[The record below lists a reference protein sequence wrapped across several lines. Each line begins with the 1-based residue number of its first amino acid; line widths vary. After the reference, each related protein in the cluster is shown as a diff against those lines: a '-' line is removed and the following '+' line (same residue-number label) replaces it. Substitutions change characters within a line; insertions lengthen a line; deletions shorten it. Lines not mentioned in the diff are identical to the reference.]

1 MEYEVVRTTLMPGA
15 LKTLAFN
22 KSMSHKEGIKLF
34 EISDIVIPAANEIG
48 SLNARRLVALYSSY
62 GAGFEVIH
70 GLADRIMTCVQIQP
84 EKAYAMNSLTADA
97 FGDLKRVGRAGVVY
111 SVRPSSDPCCF
122 PGMGAEIVLH
132 WEEEGREDQVVG
144 TFGVVHPEVLQNF
157 EVTYPCSILEMDV
170 EALM

>member
-1 MEYEVVRTTLMPGA
+1 MVRTTLMPGA

-34 EISDIVIPAANEIG
+34 EISDIVVPADNEVG
-48 SLNARRLVALYSSY
+48 ALNARRLVALYASHS
-62 GAGFEVIH
+62 AGFEVIH
-70 GLADRIMTCVQIQP
+70 GLADRVMTCAQIKP
-84 EKAYAMNSLTADA
+84 ERAYAMNSLSADEY
-97 FGDLKRVGRAGVVY
+97 GDLNRVGRAGVVY

-132 WEEEGREDQVVG
+132 WEEGSGRSGEQVVG

-157 EVTYPCSILEMDV
+157 EVTYPCSILEMDI

>member
-1 MEYEVVRTTLMPGA
+1 MRTTLIPGA

-34 EISDIVIPAANEIG
+34 EISDIVIPADNEIG

-70 GLADRIMTCVQIQP
+70 SLADRVMTCVQIKP
-84 EKAYAMNSLTADA
+84 EKAYAMNSLSGDA
-97 FGDLKRVGRAGVVY
+97 YGDLNRVGRAGVVY
-111 SVRPSSDPCCF
+111 YVRPSADPCCF
-122 PGMGAEIVLH
+122 PGMGAEVVLKY
-132 WEEEGREDQVVG
+132 EDGRADQVVG

>member
-1 MEYEVVRTTLMPGA
+1 MVRTTLMPGA

-34 EISDIVIPAANEIG
+34 EISDVVIPADNEIG

-84 EKAYAMNSLTADA
+84 EKTYAMNSLNGDA
-97 FGDLKRVGRAGVVY
+97 YGDLRRVGRAGVVY
-111 SVRPSSDPCCF
+111 SVRPSSDPACF
-122 PGMGAEIVLH
+122 PGMGAEVVLH
-132 WEEEGREDQVVG
+132 FDEEGKEDQVVG

-170 EALM
+170 EAMM

>member
-1 MEYEVVRTTLMPGA
+1 MPGA

-34 EISDIVIPAANEIG
+34 EISDIVVPADNEIG

-84 EKAYAMNSLTADA
+84 ESSYAMNSLTGDA
-97 FGDLKRVGRAGVVY
+97 FGDLKRVGRQGVEY
-111 SVRPSSDPCCF
+111 YVRPSSDPCCF

-132 WEEEGREDQVVG
+132 YADSSKEDKVVG

-157 EVTYPCSILEMDV
+157 DVTYPCSILEMDV

>member
-1 MEYEVVRTTLMPGA
+1 VRTTLIPGA

-34 EISDIVIPAANEIG
+34 EISDIVLPADNEVG
-48 SLNARRLVALYSSY
+48 ALNARRLVALYASY
-62 GAGFEVIH
+62 SAGFEVIH
-70 GLADRIMTCVQIQP
+70 GLADRIMTCVQIKP
-84 EKAYAMNSLTADA
+84 EKAYAMNSLTGDQY
-97 FGDLKRVGRAGVVY
+97 GDLNRVGRAGVTY
-111 SVRPSSDPCCF
+111 SVRPSSDPTCF
-122 PGMGAEIVLH
+122 PGMGAEVVLH
-132 WEEEGREDQVVG
+132 WEEAGKEDQVVG